1 MLEITGKY
9 GTAKVYAT
17 TLEDECMSQ
26 IYGFMNSPVV
36 EGCNIAIMP
45 DAHCGKG
52 ASVGFTQMI
61 NKENPRV
68 NPNMVGCDIG
78 CGMLVL
84 KISKEAGDKLF
95 NKSGLEKFDKIMHT
109 KIPSGMAHRKTL
121 HKFAKDFA
129 EIKNLLCLKDK
140 KDK

>member
-1 MLEITGKY
+1 MFEITGKY

-17 TLEDECMSQ
+17 AVEDECISQ

-36 EGCNIAIMP
+36 EDCNIAIMP
-45 DAHCGKG
+45 DAHAGKG
-52 ASVGFTQMI
+52 SSIGFTQKI

-68 NPNMVGCDIG
+68 NPNMVGCDVG

-95 NKSGLEKFDKIMHT
+95 NRPGLEKLDKVIRE
-109 KIPSGMAHRKTL
+109 KIPSGMKHRDKPL
-121 HKFAKDFA
+121 EKSKA
-129 EIKNLLCLKDK
+129 LKDEL
-140 KDK
+140 DSLICFSNEP